1 MTQVIPK
8 LLTFA
13 EFVEWYP
20 ANSSQVY
27 ELHDGVIIEMPQPV
41 GQHEE
46 IVGFLAKKLI
56 LECDRLNLP
65 YFIAKTALVKP
76 LYKASGYFPD
86 LLLINDLNLKN
97 EPLWQSASTVSLS
110 NSIPLVVEVVSTNW
124 EDDYY
129 TKLGN
134 YEAMKIPEYW
144 IVDYAGL
151 GAKKFIGNPK
161 KPTLSI
167 YNLIEDEYQVKQFK
181 DEDIIESAN
190 FPNLKLQVDCIF
202 RAGKNKRL

>member
-1 MTQVIPK
+1 MVQVIPK

-20 ANSSQVY
+20 ENSSQVY

-56 LECDRLNLP
+56 LECDRLNLS
-65 YFIAKTALVKP
+65 YFIPKTTLVKP
-76 LYKASGYFPD
+76 PHKASGYFPD
-86 LLLINDLNLKN
+86 LLLINDLNLIN

-144 IVDYAGL
+144 IVDYLGL

-167 YNLIEDEYQVKQFK
+167 YNLVEDEYQVKQFQ
-181 DEDIIESAN
+181 DEDIIESVT
-190 FPNLKLQVDCIF
+190 FPSLKLQVDSIF